1 MATKNK
7 YYNIYQNMNCK
18 EHITKEIDDNIQ
30 YLSCQLI
37 MTKIKGYGV
46 DAHKT

>member
-1 MATKNK
+1 
-7 YYNIYQNMNCK
+7 MNCK
-18 EHITKEIDDNIQ
+18 EQITKEIDDNIQ

-46 DAHKT
+46 DAHTRHMYF